1 MSPLLTVT
9 VFNMVR
15 LSSALLV
22 QKEKDFVAP
31 LLESRTPT
39 PSHVA
44 ARGSKRDL
52 SERGIQG
59 LDVWAWVGAER
70 AGVILVDRARH
81 RERTDLSVPDAKY
94 EGDIMSV
101 MVL

>member
-1 MSPLLTVT
+1 MSPLLTETDVS
-9 VFNMVR
+9 MVR

-31 LLESRTPT
+31 LLVSRTPM
-39 PSHVA
+39 PLQLG

-59 LDVWAWVGAER
+59 LELWAWVGAER
-70 AGVILVDRARH
+70 TGVMVVEKARQ
-81 RERTDLSVPDAKY
+81 RERTDFSVPDAK
-94 EGDIMSV
+94 
-101 MVL
+101 

>member
-1 MSPLLTVT
+1 M
-9 VFNMVR
+9 
-15 LSSALLV
+15 AH
-22 QKEKDFVAP
+22 KETDFGAP
-31 LLESRTPT
+31 LLVSKTPT

-52 SERGIQG
+52 SEREIQG

-70 AGVILVDRARH
+70 AGVILVERARH

-94 EGDIMSV
+94 EGDIIMSV

>member
-1 MSPLLTVT
+1 M
-9 VFNMVR
+9 
-15 LSSALLV
+15 V

-31 LLESRTPT
+31 LLVRRTPV
-39 PSHVA
+39 PLHVGA
-44 ARGSKRDL
+44 SRGSKRDL

-59 LDVWAWVGAER
+59 LEVSAWVGAER
-70 AGVILVDRARH
+70 TGVMVVERARQ

-101 MVL
+101 RYFDKQRSRKEQRPKNE